1 MLPQPLIQCDLYLL
15 TTIQNKSLYILIIQV
30 YLEQRLS
37 K

>member
-15 TTIQNKSLYILIIQV
+15 TTVQNERLYILIVQV
-30 YLEQRLS
+30 YLEQCLS